1 MLKQAIV
8 LGGGIAGLLTANVLA
23 RHFEKVILVENDR
36 FTNDCKVRK
45 GTPQANHVHLLL
57 AKGKEILQDFF
68 PELEDEI
75 VKNGAIKIDFLND
88 SRYRLPSGWAP
99 KFESEI
105 ITFTCT
111 RTLLENTIRNQ
122 IQKNSKIKIKDDTQV
137 TSLVLEESNKISLN
151 TKDGQN
157 ICGDL
162 IVDCTGRN
170 TKTPAWLEEIGL
182 SRPKETKIDS
192 FVGYATRRYVPPQN
206 DKRTWK
212 MLAILNKPITNP
224 RTGVI
229 YPIED
234 GKWLVG
240 LYGIGKDNHPP
251 TDEKG
256 FLEFTRHLEST
267 ELYDALRDATPD
279 SEIHGYKV
287 DGSRKFHYEDMSLW
301 PENFIVL
308 GDAVSV
314 FNPFYGQGITSAAL
328 SVRALEN
335 LLKNNKM
342 GKDFATTFQKTLA
355 KTVSLPWVLGTSE
368 DLRWPTTLGKKPNAV
383 TRMVQNHAQRVL
395 LLAPKSRLA
404 TKSFLQ
410 MMHMMKTP
418 LIIFHPILL
427 LHVVMNSFSQNNSQ
441 N

>member
-1 MLKQAIV
+1 MLGIAIV
-8 LGGGIAGLLTANVLA
+8 LGGSIAGLLTAHVLS
-23 RHFEKVILVENDR
+23 RHFEKVIMIEKDN
-36 FTNDCKVRK
+36 FTDISKIRK

-57 AKGKEILQDFF
+57 VKGREILQGFF
-68 PELEDEI
+68 PELEDEL
-75 VKNGAIKIDFLND
+75 VKNGANKIDFLNE

-111 RTLLENTIRNQ
+111 RTLLENTIRHQ
-122 IQKNSKIKIKDDTQV
+122 ILKNSKIKIKKNTQV
-137 TSLVLEESNKISLN
+137 TSFILEGSNKISLG
-151 TKDGQN
+151 TKDNQT
-157 ICGDL
+157 IRGDL

-170 TKTPAWLEEIGL
+170 TKTPAWLDEIGFL
-182 SRPKETKIDS
+182 RPKETRIDS
-192 FVGYATRRYVPPQN
+192 FVGYATRRYIPSKN

-212 MLAILNKPITNP
+212 MLAILNKPVTNP
-224 RTGVI
+224 RTGLI
-229 YPIED
+229 YPIEG

-240 LYGIGKDNHPP
+240 LYGIGKNNHPP

-256 FLEFTRHLEST
+256 FLEFTQNLESM

-279 SEIHGYKV
+279 SEIYGYKIQ
-287 DGSRKFHYEDMSLW
+287 GSRKFHYDEMSKW
-301 PENFIVL
+301 PENFIVI

-328 SVRALEN
+328 SAQTLEN

-342 GKDFATTFQKTLA
+342 EKGFTTKFQKTLA

-368 DLRWPTTLGKKPNAV
+368 DLRWPTTLGKKPNTV
-383 TRMVQNHAQRVL
+383 TRIVQNHAQKIL

-410 MMHMMKTP
+410 MMHMIKSPM
-418 LIIFHPILL
+418 IIFHPILL
-427 LHVVMNSFSQNNSQ
+427 LHLIVNSFRQNN
-441 N
+441 